1 MADLVLVLIVLAFFG
16 LCVLYVRGCERIIRS
31 DDIGEPTVEQAGEST
46 REAAPTA

>member
-31 DDIGEPTVEQAGEST
+31 DDIGEPTAEPTAKST
-46 REAAPTA
+46 RETAPTS